1 MVRCKVSMC
10 FTGEPKKGGGK
21 FITFKFPDDSAAR
34 TAWIKALKIDPRWV
48 PTKHDRI
55 CELHFTEDCFVSD
68 EKNVFK
74 DYHKKR
80 RKNLL
85 PHAVPTLFPD
95 KTKPRTGQYFSEE
108 YNNYVDESGLNKDV
122 SKIIK
127 NLKPTKIIQNLH
139 PKSYPEEDDLPPPK
153 EENFTPKKLKTE
165 SSEVV
170 DGESNLN
177 PPVSESDSE
186 SESIFQTVQKKNLSR
201 KRKKDL
207 ENPERVIEILRK
219 ENELMRNKIKELKF
233 ENQAMR
239 KVFKPDQIDFLTKDQ
254 SLEEAVWTTGTIFEA
269 EKLRSVLGNQ
279 GFEYLRQLGYPFPP
293 QSVIQQV
300 IKIPDMKSKKL
311 KFL

>member
-1 MVRCKVSMC
+1 M
-10 FTGEPKKGGGK
+10 
-21 FITFKFPDDSAAR
+21 
-34 TAWIKALKIDPRWV
+34 
-48 PTKHDRI
+48 
-55 CELHFTEDCFVSD
+55 
-68 EKNVFK
+68 N
-74 DYHKKR
+74 
-80 RKNLL
+80 
-85 PHAVPTLFPD
+85 
-95 KTKPRTGQYFSEE
+95 
-108 YNNYVDESGLNKDV
+108 
-122 SKIIK
+122 
-127 NLKPTKIIQNLH
+127 
-139 PKSYPEEDDLPPPK
+139 PPP
-153 EENFTPKKLKTE
+153 
-165 SSEVV
+165 
-170 DGESNLN
+170 G
-177 PPVSESDSE
+177 SESDSE